1 MQKTSSHGPLMSTTY
16 YVWSSS
22 LGYLCGL
29 QEEDFEVWA
38 PKKKGGKM
46 CAAIGKTH
54 EEHNK

>member
-1 MQKTSSHGPLMSTTY
+1 MSTTY